1 MNRHK
6 EALAVAAAT
15 FGIAEALS
23 YRKHLHILV
32 EDCLR
37 KGKGWDRHFS
47 GGGIGIND
55 KGFFFSGSGNQP
67 IGY

>member
-47 GGGIGIND
+47 GGGIRD
-55 KGFFFSGSGNQP
+55 
-67 IGY
+67 